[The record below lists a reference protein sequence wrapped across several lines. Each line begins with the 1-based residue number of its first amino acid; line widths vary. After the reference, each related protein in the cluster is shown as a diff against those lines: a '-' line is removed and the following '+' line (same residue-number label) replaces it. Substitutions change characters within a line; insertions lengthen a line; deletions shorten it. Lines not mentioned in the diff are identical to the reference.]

1 MFIWS
6 RLASLKWR
14 DAWEERL
21 LGGGQTN
28 AVITAIP
35 GRPTIRLEVYCNTER
50 DACDI
55 RRQFGG
61 SVRRAAHRDLA
72 AAAPVPA
79 KPLRIRGRLV
89 VINTPDLDEAR
100 ECRAA
105 FPDLPVLQIPA
116 AMAFG
121 TGDHA
126 TTATCLRLLV
136 DAARG
141 LARSG
146 RGDWSMADLG
156 SGTGILAL
164 AARCLGAAT
173 AVGLDHDPQ
182 ATRVARRNAKLNHVT
197 RVAFGTADLLG
208 WRPPQRFDIVAANVF
223 AGILVKAMPVLK
235 RALAPHGHLIL
246 SGILNAQADEVVA
259 AGLRHGL
266 VFPNV
271 RKAGKWTTLGG
282 HHADRPPSGQRGLAA
297 RHRPIKV

>member
-6 RLASLKWR
+6 RLASAKWR

-35 GRPTIRLEVYCNTER
+35 GHRTIRLEVYCHTER
-50 DACDI
+50 DARAI

-61 SVRRAAHRDLA
+61 SVRRATHRDLA
-72 AAAPVPA
+72 AAVPA
-79 KPLRIRGRLV
+79 PARPLRIRGRLV
-89 VINTPDLDEAR
+89 VINTPDRNEAR

-105 FPDLPVLQIPA
+105 FANLPVLQIPA

-136 DAARG
+136 DAARE

-146 RGDWSMADLG
+146 RSDWSMADLG

-164 AARCLGAAT
+164 AARCLGAAS
-173 AVGLDHDPQ
+173 AVGIDNDPQ
-182 ATRVARRNAKLNHVT
+182 ATRAARQNAKLNHVT
-197 RVAFGTADLLG
+197 EVAFGTADLQL

-266 VFPNV
+266 VFPDV
-271 RKAGKWTTLGG
+271 RKVGKWTTLRGRR
-282 HHADRPPSGQRGLAA
+282 AERRSSG
-297 RHRPIKV
+297 